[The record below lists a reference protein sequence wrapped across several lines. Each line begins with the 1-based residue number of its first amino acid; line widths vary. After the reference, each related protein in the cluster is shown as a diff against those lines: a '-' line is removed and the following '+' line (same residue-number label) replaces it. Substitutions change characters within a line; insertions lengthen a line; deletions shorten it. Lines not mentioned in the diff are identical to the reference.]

1 MYMNTPVD
9 YLILISDYADYL
21 VKKIEEKGG
30 KSRQVKLDKFSKFID
45 KLLKKTLEEITA
57 ELNLSDEREPLII
70 PALVLYKMMAQ
81 NVNPKEVWVPGAN
94 IQDGMAFDYAQHN
107 KLLASTHDFDADVIS
122 AYIFI
127 GALPQFFSTHSDT
140 FQAIH

>member
-1 MYMNTPVD
+1 
-9 YLILISDYADYL
+9 
-21 VKKIEEKGG
+21 
-30 KSRQVKLDKFSKFID
+30 
-45 KLLKKTLEEITA
+45 
-57 ELNLSDEREPLII
+57 
-70 PALVLYKMMAQ
+70 MAQ

-122 AYIFI
+122 AATFFI

>member
-1 MYMNTPVD
+1 M
-9 YLILISDYADYL
+9 

-81 NVNPKEVWVPGAN
+81 NVNPKVPR
-94 IQDGMAFDYAQHN
+94 
-107 KLLASTHDFDADVIS
+107 
-122 AYIFI
+122 
-127 GALPQFFSTHSDT
+127 DT
-140 FQAIH
+140 VSHHHRTSHLSQRNS

>member
-1 MYMNTPVD
+1 MNTPVD
-9 YLILISDYADYL
+9 YLILISDYADGL

-70 PALVLYKMMAQ
+70 PWKVSECVEKNCGNAPIKMWP
-81 NVNPKEVWVPGAN
+81 PK
-94 IQDGMAFDYAQHN
+94 
-107 KLLASTHDFDADVIS
+107 
-122 AYIFI
+122 
-127 GALPQFFSTHSDT
+127 
-140 FQAIH
+140 